1 MKKLSF
7 MFLMLMLCTQTR
19 GQGTGTKVASDD
31 SPRMNIVV
39 FLVDDMGWSD
49 LGCYGSTFYKTP
61 RIDHFAKQGVRF
73 TEAYAAS
80 HVCSPSRGAFI
91 SGEYPARTHLT
102 DWLKGRKNYPFQRLL
117 NAEVVQHLPDGKPT
131 LPEILHENG
140 YATAIFGKWHL
151 GDDSASTEQQGF
163 DIHVPQWNE
172 GWPNGTYFSPYHM
185 KGLEGGPE
193 GEYLTDR
200 LTTEALKW
208 VDHNKDHPFFLYLA
222 HFAVHDPIEGP
233 PHLVEKYMHKLQHG
247 SRPEQ
252 GPPYILEQNPDQQK
266 VFTRKELNAM
276 LRDSGYSG
284 YRMFPNR
291 IVKVKQF
298 QDNPEFAAMVE
309 SVDESLGKVMTRLR
323 EDGLADHTIV
333 IFASDNGGMS
343 AANFFKPERSIPLSM
358 LNKAFA
364 TSNLPLRGGKGW
376 LYEGGIRVPTIIYW
390 PGHGVHG
397 VSSDVPIM
405 NIDFYPTLLAM
416 LGISAPKDYPL
427 DGMSIVPLLTG
438 DKPGTDSIARR
449 PLYWH
454 FPQYSNHGAQSP
466 GGAIRVGDYKLL
478 EYFENYTVQLFDLKT
493 DPGEQHDLSSAE
505 PGRVKKMQEMLHA
518 WRKRIH
524 ANMPTPNAGYQPA
537 LGDQWQDWHPAP
549 QKPKKKQ

>member
-1 MKKLSF
+1 MKKLSLILGALILV
-7 MFLMLMLCTQTR
+7 MQARAQT
-19 GQGTGTKVASDD
+19 GGAGPAEEGHHG
-31 SPRMNIVV
+31 MNIIF

-61 RIDHFAKQGVRF
+61 QIDHFAREGVRF
-73 TEAYAAS
+73 TQAYGAS

-91 SGEYPARTHLT
+91 TGQYPARTHLT
-102 DWLKGRKNYPFQRLL
+102 DWLKGRRNYPFQKLL
-117 NAEVVQHLPDGKPT
+117 NAAVVQHLPYGKPT
-131 LPEILHENG
+131 LPELLRENG

-151 GDDSASTEQQGF
+151 GDDSASTERQGF
-163 DIHVPQWNE
+163 DVHIPQWNE
-172 GWPNGTYFSPYHM
+172 GWPNGTYFAPYHM
-185 KGLEGGPE
+185 KGLEGGPS

-208 VDHNKDHPFFLYLA
+208 VDQHKDHPFFLFLS

-247 SRPEQ
+247 SKPEQ
-252 GPPYILEQNPDQQK
+252 GAPYILEQNPDQDK
-266 VFTRKELNAM
+266 VFTRKELNEM
-276 LRDSGYSG
+276 LSDKQYSG
-284 YRMFPNR
+284 YRVLPDR

-298 QDNPEFAAMVE
+298 QDNPEYAAMVE
-309 SVDESLGKVMTRLR
+309 SVDESLGRVLAKLK
-323 EDGLADHTIV
+323 EDGLAENTIV

-343 AANFFKPERSIPLSM
+343 AANFYKPERNIPLSM
-358 LNKAFA
+358 LNKAYS

-390 PGHGVHG
+390 PGNGQHGIV
-397 VSSDVPIM
+397 SDVPIM

-416 LGISAPKDYPL
+416 VGIKPPKGYPL

-438 DKPGTDSIARR
+438 DKQGTDAVVRR

-466 GGAIRVGDYKLL
+466 GGAIRLGDYKLL
-478 EYFENYTVQLFDLKT
+478 EYFEQDKVQLFDIRT
-493 DPGEQHDLSSAE
+493 DPGEQHDLSAAQ
-505 PGRVKKMQEMLHA
+505 PGRVKQMQDMLHA
-518 WRKRIH
+518 WRNRIH
-524 ANMPTPNAGYQPA
+524 ANMPSRNPHYIQT

-549 QKPKKKQ
+549 AKPKNKE